1 VGYSQE
7 KGSEMLYGAIIGD
20 IVGSVYEFH
29 NIKTKKFPL
38 FNVHGHITDD
48 SCMTIAVA
56 NAISKWKRDG
66 GNLSEMAI
74 KSMRE
79 IGSKH
84 PDMGYGCRFG
94 FWLLA
99 KQDEPYNS
107 WGNGAAMRISAAGWF
122 GKTISEVKRISYM
135 VTSVSHDHI
144 EGIKGAEATA
154 VAIFLARNG
163 YSKEDIAD
171 YIQTNYY
178 TECDCVEDLRADY
191 EWDSSCQ
198 GTVPPALQC
207 FLESEN
213 FEDAIRNAI
222 SIGGDSDTIGAITG
236 SVAEA
241 FYGIPDEMI
250 EKAKTYIPADLLEI
264 VMDIEQSAK

>member
-1 VGYSQE
+1 
-7 KGSEMLYGAIIGD
+7 MLYGAIIGD

-29 NIKTKKFPL
+29 NIKTKEFP
-38 FNVHGHITDD
+38 FFHPHGYITDD

-56 NAISKWKRDG
+56 DAINKWKRDG
-66 GNLSEMAI
+66 GDLSEIAA

-79 IGSKH
+79 IGLKY
-84 PDMGYGCRFG
+84 PNMGYGSRFIL
-94 FWLLA
+94 WLVN
-99 KQDEPYNS
+99 KEDGPYNS
-107 WGNGAAMRISAAGWF
+107 WGNGAAMRISAAGWY
-122 GKTISEVKRISYM
+122 GKDIAEVKRLSYM

-154 VAIFLARNG
+154 VAIFLARTG
-163 YSKEDIAD
+163 HSKKEIAD
-171 YIQTNYY
+171 YIRTNYY
-178 TECDCVEDLRADY
+178 AECDCVEDLQADY
-191 EWDSSCQ
+191 GWDSSCQ
-198 GTVPPALQC
+198 GTVPQALQC

-250 EKAKTYIPADLLEI
+250 EKAKTYIPEDLLQKVLELEG
-264 VMDIEQSAK
+264 VTA